1 MKRLLKHL
9 LPAMLALCMMLSCLT
24 LLVGAAVDDAGRPIL
39 SVKLYTPRGTAVDA
53 SVVVGELTAG
63 EQSAA
68 TAVKKKYS
76 ALGAVCLEEASLRY
90 NCHSYAWVERDT
102 ELTSCWVDSVG
113 AFIQDGSYVRI
124 AEPEVGCIVV
134 YYQTMSIDLVTI
146 HADGSETSESIIYL
160 RSLSHSGVVTA
171 VPTGSRQL
179 SAITVESKWG
189 RAGLFRHKGDVCP
202 YVMEEDL
209 AERWLSD
216 TQVMRGR
223 DGFSGVEYYR
233 FNADN
238 YRGLLLQDAATQ
250 PSVSIRNGLW
260 RDTDGEIR
268 YYVQNEAQFVGLVS
282 DSNGAYY
289 YIDETKK
296 AVRGES
302 RRVDRFRANRLLPVG
317 TWSFGEDG
325 AMTNA
330 PTLLAGD
337 DMLNGLIRLANG
349 TVQYLQ
355 NGEPTFA
362 GLVRSDAGDYYFI
375 GPSKRALSNIT
386 YTFPT
391 KYTNGLLPAG
401 TYTFDSTGKIAQL
414 PELLAGDDYRN
425 GLIRMPNGK
434 VQYFRNGQP
443 AFAGLLKSNAG
454 DYYFIDPTGQAVR
467 NREYAFSAQY
477 ANGLLPAGTY
487 IFDSTGKIA
496 QLPELLGGESLV
508 NGLIRLPDN
517 SVQYLKDG
525 VPTFAGLVRS
535 NVGDYYFIGTS
546 KRAVTGVRYTFAA
559 SYTNGL
565 LPAGTYTF
573 DGAGKMT
580 QVPVLLA
587 GTDFMNGL
595 VRLPDG
601 KVQYYVDGKNTF
613 AGLVRSDA
621 GDYYFIGPSKRAV
634 TDTTYTFPDTYSNG
648 LLPAGTY
655 TFDGTGRITQLPELL
670 GGTDFMNGLV
680 RLPDGTVQYFVDG
693 TVTAAGLVQSNAGD
707 YYFIDYTLQAVRNRR
722 YAFSRLKANGLLPAG
737 TYTFDGT
744 GRITQLPELLS
755 GQDCLNGLVRM
766 PDGKVQFFENGVAA
780 AAGLVQSDAGDYYFI
795 GNTKRATMNA
805 TCNISEEETNGL
817 LPAGTY
823 MTDGMGRVIVNT
835 TEAAETETE
844 AVETETGAAETEQ
857 EAAKKNRT
865 AMTRTAAAQS
875 ARCPGAV
882 SYRREGKQYG

>member
-53 SVVVGELTAG
+53 SVTVGELTAG

-179 SAITVESKWG
+179 SDITVESKWG

-260 RDTDGEIR
+260 RDRDGEIR

-425 GLIRMPNGK
+425 GLVRMPDGK

-443 AFAGLLKSNAG
+443 TFAGLLKSNAG

-467 NREYAFSAQY
+467 NREYAFSVQY

-693 TVTAAGLVQSNAGD
+693 TATAAGLVQSNAGD

-780 AAGLVQSDAGDYYFI
+780 AVGLVQSDAGDYYFI

-823 MTDGMGRVIVNT
+823 MTDGMGRVIVNS
-835 TEAAETETE
+835 TE
-844 AVETETGAAETEQ
+844 AVETETETVEPETGVAETEQ
-857 EAAKKNRT
+857 EAA
-865 AMTRTAAAQS
+865 
-875 ARCPGAV
+875 
-882 SYRREGKQYG
+882 

>member
-53 SVVVGELTAG
+53 SVTVGELTAG

-102 ELTSCWVDSVG
+102 ELTTGWVDSVG

-179 SAITVESKWG
+179 SDITVESKWG

-580 QVPVLLA
+580 QMPVLLA

-693 TVTAAGLVQSNAGD
+693 TATAAGLVQSNAGD

-823 MTDGMGRVIVNT
+823 MTDRMGRVIVNT
-835 TEAAETETE
+835 TG

-857 EAAKKNRT
+857 EAA
-865 AMTRTAAAQS
+865 
-875 ARCPGAV
+875 
-882 SYRREGKQYG
+882 

>member
-53 SVVVGELTAG
+53 SVTVGELTAG

-90 NCHSYAWVERDT
+90 NCHSHAWVERDT
-102 ELTSCWVDSVG
+102 ELTTGWVDSVG

-134 YYQTMSIDLVTI
+134 YYKTMSIDLVTI

-179 SAITVESKWG
+179 PDITVESKWG

-425 GLIRMPNGK
+425 GLIRMPDGK

-693 TVTAAGLVQSNAGD
+693 TATAAGLVQSNAGD

-780 AAGLVQSDAGDYYFI
+780 AAGLVRSDAGDYYFI

-835 TEAAETETE
+835 TGAVETETE
-844 AVETETGAAETEQ
+844 TVETETGAAETEQ
-857 EAAKKNRT
+857 EAA
-865 AMTRTAAAQS
+865 
-875 ARCPGAV
+875 
-882 SYRREGKQYG
+882 

>member
-53 SVVVGELTAG
+53 SVTVGELTAG

-90 NCHSYAWVERDT
+90 NCHSHAWVERDT
-102 ELTSCWVDSVG
+102 ELTTGWVDSVG
-113 AFIQDGSYVRI
+113 AFIQDASYVRI

-134 YYQTMSIDLVTI
+134 YYKTMSIDLVTI

-179 SAITVESKWG
+179 PDITVESKWG

-425 GLIRMPNGK
+425 GLIRMPDGK

-693 TVTAAGLVQSNAGD
+693 TATAAGLVQSNAGD
-707 YYFIDYTLQAVRNRR
+707 YYFINYTLQAVRNRR

-835 TEAAETETE
+835 TEAVETETE
-844 AVETETGAAETEQ
+844 TVETETGAAETEQ
-857 EAAKKNRT
+857 EAA
-865 AMTRTAAAQS
+865 
-875 ARCPGAV
+875 
-882 SYRREGKQYG
+882 

>member
-9 LPAMLALCMMLSCLT
+9 LPAMLVLCMMLSCLT

-53 SVVVGELTAG
+53 SVTVGELTAG

-179 SAITVESKWG
+179 SDITVESKWG

-238 YRGLLLQDAATQ
+238 YRGLLLQDAATR

-425 GLIRMPNGK
+425 GLVRMPDGK

-580 QVPVLLA
+580 QMPVLLA

-693 TVTAAGLVQSNAGD
+693 TATAAGLVQSNAGD

-823 MTDGMGRVIVNT
+823 MTDRMGRVIVNT
-835 TEAAETETE
+835 TG

-857 EAAKKNRT
+857 EAA
-865 AMTRTAAAQS
+865 
-875 ARCPGAV
+875 
-882 SYRREGKQYG
+882 

>member
-53 SVVVGELTAG
+53 SVTVGELTAG

-179 SAITVESKWG
+179 SDITVESKWG

-693 TVTAAGLVQSNAGD
+693 TATAAGLVQSNAGD

-823 MTDGMGRVIVNT
+823 MTDGMGRVIVNS
-835 TEAAETETE
+835 TEAVETETE
-844 AVETETGAAETEQ
+844 TVETETGAAETEQ
-857 EAAKKNRT
+857 EAA
-865 AMTRTAAAQS
+865 
-875 ARCPGAV
+875 
-882 SYRREGKQYG
+882 

>member
-53 SVVVGELTAG
+53 SVTVGELTAG

-102 ELTSCWVDSVG
+102 ELTTGWVDSVG

-179 SAITVESKWG
+179 SDITVESKWG

-209 AERWLSD
+209 AERWLND

-425 GLIRMPNGK
+425 GLVRMPDGK

-693 TVTAAGLVQSNAGD
+693 TATAAGLVQSNAGD
-707 YYFIDYTLQAVRNRR
+707 YYFIDYILQAVRNRR

-780 AAGLVQSDAGDYYFI
+780 AARLVQSDAGDYYFI
-795 GNTKRATMNA
+795 GNTKRATMNT

-835 TEAAETETE
+835 TGAVETETE
-844 AVETETGAAETEQ
+844 TVETETGAAETEQ
-857 EAAKKNRT
+857 EAA
-865 AMTRTAAAQS
+865 
-875 ARCPGAV
+875 
-882 SYRREGKQYG
+882 

>member
-53 SVVVGELTAG
+53 SVTVGELTAG

-102 ELTSCWVDSVG
+102 ELTSGLVDSVG

-146 HADGSETSESIIYL
+146 HADGSETSDSIIYL

-260 RDTDGEIR
+260 RDRDGEIR

-425 GLIRMPNGK
+425 GLIRMPDGK

-693 TVTAAGLVQSNAGD
+693 TATAAGLVQSNAGD

-744 GRITQLPELLS
+744 GRITQLPELLR

-823 MTDGMGRVIVNT
+823 MTDGMGRVIVNS
-835 TEAAETETE
+835 
-844 AVETETGAAETEQ
+844 TGAAETEQ
-857 EAAKKNRT
+857 EAA
-865 AMTRTAAAQS
+865 
-875 ARCPGAV
+875 
-882 SYRREGKQYG
+882 

>member
-53 SVVVGELTAG
+53 SVTVGELTAG

-179 SAITVESKWG
+179 SDITVESKWG
-189 RAGLFRHKGDVCP
+189 RAGLFRHQGDVCP

-580 QVPVLLA
+580 QMPVLLA

-693 TVTAAGLVQSNAGD
+693 TATAAGLVQSNAGD

-835 TEAAETETE
+835 TGAVETETE
-844 AVETETGAAETEQ
+844 TVETETGAAETEQ
-857 EAAKKNRT
+857 EAA
-865 AMTRTAAAQS
+865 
-875 ARCPGAV
+875 
-882 SYRREGKQYG
+882 

>member
-53 SVVVGELTAG
+53 SVTVGELTAG

-179 SAITVESKWG
+179 SDITVESKWG

-260 RDTDGEIR
+260 RDRDGEIR

-425 GLIRMPNGK
+425 GLVRMPDGK

-693 TVTAAGLVQSNAGD
+693 TATAAGLVQSNAGD
-707 YYFIDYTLQAVRNRR
+707 YYFVDYTLQAVRNRR

-823 MTDGMGRVIVNT
+823 MTDGMGRVIVNS
-835 TEAAETETE
+835 TE
-844 AVETETGAAETEQ
+844 AVETETETVEPETGAAETEQ
-857 EAAKKNRT
+857 EAA
-865 AMTRTAAAQS
+865 
-875 ARCPGAV
+875 
-882 SYRREGKQYG
+882 

>member
-53 SVVVGELTAG
+53 SVTVGELTAG

-179 SAITVESKWG
+179 SDITVESKWG

-580 QVPVLLA
+580 QMPVLLA

-670 GGTDFMNGLV
+670 GGTDFTNGLV
-680 RLPDGTVQYFVDG
+680 RLPDGKVQYFVDG
-693 TVTAAGLVQSNAGD
+693 TATAAGLVQSNAGD

-722 YAFSRLKANGLLPAG
+722 YAFSWLKANGLLPAG

-835 TEAAETETE
+835 TEAVETETE
-844 AVETETGAAETEQ
+844 TVETETGAAETEQ
-857 EAAKKNRT
+857 EAA
-865 AMTRTAAAQS
+865 
-875 ARCPGAV
+875 
-882 SYRREGKQYG
+882 

>member
-53 SVVVGELTAG
+53 SVTVGELTAG

-160 RSLSHSGVVTA
+160 RSLSHSSVVTA
-171 VPTGSRQL
+171 VPAGSRQL

-454 DYYFIDPTGQAVR
+454 DYYFIAPTGQAVR

-693 TVTAAGLVQSNAGD
+693 TATAAGLVQSNAGD

-835 TEAAETETE
+835 TEV
-844 AVETETGAAETEQ
+844 VETETGAAETEQ
-857 EAAKKNRT
+857 EAA
-865 AMTRTAAAQS
+865 
-875 ARCPGAV
+875 
-882 SYRREGKQYG
+882 

>member
-53 SVVVGELTAG
+53 SVTIGELTAG

-179 SAITVESKWG
+179 SDITVESKWG

-693 TVTAAGLVQSNAGD
+693 TATAAGLVQSNAGD

-795 GNTKRATMNA
+795 GNTKRATMNT

-835 TEAAETETE
+835 TEAVETETE
-844 AVETETGAAETEQ
+844 TVETETGAAETEQ
-857 EAAKKNRT
+857 EAA
-865 AMTRTAAAQS
+865 
-875 ARCPGAV
+875 
-882 SYRREGKQYG
+882 

>member
-53 SVVVGELTAG
+53 SVTVGELTAG

-134 YYQTMSIDLVTI
+134 YYKTMSIDLVTI

-260 RDTDGEIR
+260 RDRDGEIR

-425 GLIRMPNGK
+425 GLIRMPGGK

-443 AFAGLLKSNAG
+443 TFAGLLKSNAG

-693 TVTAAGLVQSNAGD
+693 TATAAGLVQSNAGD

-823 MTDGMGRVIVNT
+823 MTDGMGRVIVNST
-835 TEAAETETE
+835 G
-844 AVETETGAAETEQ
+844 AVETETETVEPETGAAENEQ
-857 EAAKKNRT
+857 EAA
-865 AMTRTAAAQS
+865 
-875 ARCPGAV
+875 
-882 SYRREGKQYG
+882 

>member
-1 MKRLLKHL
+1 
-9 LPAMLALCMMLSCLT
+9 MLALCMMLSCLT

-53 SVVVGELTAG
+53 SVTVGELTAG

-171 VPTGSRQL
+171 VPAGSRQL
-179 SAITVESKWG
+179 SDITVESKWG

-260 RDTDGEIR
+260 RDRDGEIR

-425 GLIRMPNGK
+425 GLVRMPDGK

-693 TVTAAGLVQSNAGD
+693 TATAAGLVQSNAGD

-744 GRITQLPELLS
+744 GRITQLPELLR

-823 MTDGMGRVIVNT
+823 MTDGMGRVIVNS
-835 TEAAETETE
+835 TEAVETETE
-844 AVETETGAAETEQ
+844 TVETETGAAETEQ
-857 EAAKKNRT
+857 EAA
-865 AMTRTAAAQS
+865 
-875 ARCPGAV
+875 
-882 SYRREGKQYG
+882 

>member
-9 LPAMLALCMMLSCLT
+9 LSAMLALCMMLSCLT

-53 SVVVGELTAG
+53 SVTIGELTAG

-179 SAITVESKWG
+179 SDITVESKWG

-209 AERWLSD
+209 AESWLSD

-386 YTFPT
+386 YTFPM

-401 TYTFDSTGKIAQL
+401 TYT
-414 PELLAGDDYRN
+414 
-425 GLIRMPNGK
+425 
-434 VQYFRNGQP
+434 
-443 AFAGLLKSNAG
+443 
-454 DYYFIDPTGQAVR
+454 
-467 NREYAFSAQY
+467 
-477 ANGLLPAGTY
+477 
-487 IFDSTGKIA
+487 FDSTGKIA

-670 GGTDFMNGLV
+670 GGTDFTNGLV

-693 TVTAAGLVQSNAGD
+693 TATAAGLVQSNAGD

-744 GRITQLPELLS
+744 GRITQLPELLR

-835 TEAAETETE
+835 TEAVETETE
-844 AVETETGAAETEQ
+844 TVETETGAAETEQ
-857 EAAKKNRT
+857 EAA
-865 AMTRTAAAQS
+865 
-875 ARCPGAV
+875 
-882 SYRREGKQYG
+882 

>member
-53 SVVVGELTAG
+53 SVTVGELTAG

-134 YYQTMSIDLVTI
+134 YYKTMSIDLVTI

-179 SAITVESKWG
+179 SDITVESKWG

-260 RDTDGEIR
+260 RDRDGEIR

-401 TYTFDSTGKIAQL
+401 TYTFDRTGKIAQL

-693 TVTAAGLVQSNAGD
+693 TATAAGLVQSNAGD

-835 TEAAETETE
+835 TEAVETETE
-844 AVETETGAAETEQ
+844 TVEPETGAAETEQ
-857 EAAKKNRT
+857 EAA
-865 AMTRTAAAQS
+865 
-875 ARCPGAV
+875 
-882 SYRREGKQYG
+882 

>member
-53 SVVVGELTAG
+53 SVTVGELTAG

-76 ALGAVCLEEASLRY
+76 ALGAVCMEEASLRY

-179 SAITVESKWG
+179 SDITVESKWG

-302 RRVDRFRANRLLPVG
+302 RRVDRFRANRLLSVG

-425 GLIRMPNGK
+425 GLIRMPDGK

-693 TVTAAGLVQSNAGD
+693 TATAAGLVQSNAGD

-835 TEAAETETE
+835 T
-844 AVETETGAAETEQ
+844 GAAETEQ
-857 EAAKKNRT
+857 EAA
-865 AMTRTAAAQS
+865 
-875 ARCPGAV
+875 
-882 SYRREGKQYG
+882 

>member
-53 SVVVGELTAG
+53 SVTVGELTAG

-90 NCHSYAWVERDT
+90 NCHSHAWVERDT
-102 ELTSCWVDSVG
+102 ELTTGWVDSVG

-134 YYQTMSIDLVTI
+134 YYKTMSIDLVTI

-179 SAITVESKWG
+179 PDITVESKWG

-425 GLIRMPNGK
+425 GLVRMPDGK

-693 TVTAAGLVQSNAGD
+693 TATAAGLVQSNAGD

-780 AAGLVQSDAGDYYFI
+780 AAGLVRSDAGDYYFI

-835 TEAAETETE
+835 T
-844 AVETETGAAETEQ
+844 GAAETEQ
-857 EAAKKNRT
+857 EAA
-865 AMTRTAAAQS
+865 
-875 ARCPGAV
+875 
-882 SYRREGKQYG
+882 

>member
-1 MKRLLKHL
+1 
-9 LPAMLALCMMLSCLT
+9 MLALCMMLSCLT
-24 LLVGAAVDDAGRPIL
+24 LLGEAAVDDAGRPIL

-53 SVVVGELTAG
+53 SVTVGELTAG

-171 VPTGSRQL
+171 VPAGSRQL

-282 DSNGAYY
+282 DSNGTYY

-693 TVTAAGLVQSNAGD
+693 TATAAGLVQSNAGD

-823 MTDGMGRVIVNT
+823 MTDRMGRVIVNT
-835 TEAAETETE
+835 TG

-857 EAAKKNRT
+857 EAA
-865 AMTRTAAAQS
+865 
-875 ARCPGAV
+875 
-882 SYRREGKQYG
+882 

>member
-53 SVVVGELTAG
+53 SVTVGELTAG

-179 SAITVESKWG
+179 SDITVESKWG

-317 TWSFGEDG
+317 TWFFGEDG

-337 DMLNGLIRLANG
+337 DMLNGLIRLVNG

-693 TVTAAGLVQSNAGD
+693 TATAAGLVQSNAGD

-823 MTDGMGRVIVNT
+823 MTDRMGRVIVNT
-835 TEAAETETE
+835 TEAVETETE
-844 AVETETGAAETEQ
+844 TVETETGAAETEQ
-857 EAAKKNRT
+857 EAA
-865 AMTRTAAAQS
+865 
-875 ARCPGAV
+875 
-882 SYRREGKQYG
+882 

>member
-53 SVVVGELTAG
+53 SVTVGELTAG

-179 SAITVESKWG
+179 SDITVESKWG

-425 GLIRMPNGK
+425 GLIRMPDGK

-443 AFAGLLKSNAG
+443 TFAGLLKSNAG

-580 QVPVLLA
+580 QMPVLLA

-670 GGTDFMNGLV
+670 GGTDFTNGLV
-680 RLPDGTVQYFVDG
+680 RLPDGKVQYFVDG
-693 TVTAAGLVQSNAGD
+693 TATAAGLVQSNAGD

-744 GRITQLPELLS
+744 GRITQLPELLR

-823 MTDGMGRVIVNT
+823 MTDGMGRVIVNS
-835 TEAAETETE
+835 TE
-844 AVETETGAAETEQ
+844 AVETETETVETETEAAETEQ
-857 EAAKKNRT
+857 EAA
-865 AMTRTAAAQS
+865 
-875 ARCPGAV
+875 
-882 SYRREGKQYG
+882 

>member
-1 MKRLLKHL
+1 
-9 LPAMLALCMMLSCLT
+9 MLALCMMLSCLT

-53 SVVVGELTAG
+53 SVTVGELTAG

-90 NCHSYAWVERDT
+90 NCHSHAWVERDT
-102 ELTSCWVDSVG
+102 ELTTGWVDSVG

-134 YYQTMSIDLVTI
+134 YYKTMSIDLVTI

-179 SAITVESKWG
+179 PDITVESKWG

-425 GLIRMPNGK
+425 GLVRMPDGK

-693 TVTAAGLVQSNAGD
+693 TATAAGLVQSNAGD

-780 AAGLVQSDAGDYYFI
+780 AAGLVRSDAGDYYFI

-835 TEAAETETE
+835 TGAVETETE
-844 AVETETGAAETEQ
+844 TVETETGAAETEQ
-857 EAAKKNRT
+857 EAA
-865 AMTRTAAAQS
+865 
-875 ARCPGAV
+875 
-882 SYRREGKQYG
+882 

>member
-53 SVVVGELTAG
+53 SVTVGELTAG

-179 SAITVESKWG
+179 SDITVESKWG

-209 AERWLSD
+209 AERWLND

-375 GPSKRALSNIT
+375 GPSKRA
-386 YTFPT
+386 
-391 KYTNGLLPAG
+391 
-401 TYTFDSTGKIAQL
+401 
-414 PELLAGDDYRN
+414 
-425 GLIRMPNGK
+425 
-434 VQYFRNGQP
+434 
-443 AFAGLLKSNAG
+443 
-454 DYYFIDPTGQAVR
+454 
-467 NREYAFSAQY
+467 
-477 ANGLLPAGTY
+477 
-487 IFDSTGKIA
+487 
-496 QLPELLGGESLV
+496 
-508 NGLIRLPDN
+508 
-517 SVQYLKDG
+517 
-525 VPTFAGLVRS
+525 
-535 NVGDYYFIGTS
+535 
-546 KRAVTGVRYTFAA
+546 
-559 SYTNGL
+559 
-565 LPAGTYTF
+565 
-573 DGAGKMT
+573 
-580 QVPVLLA
+580 
-587 GTDFMNGL
+587 
-595 VRLPDG
+595 
-601 KVQYYVDGKNTF
+601 
-613 AGLVRSDA
+613 
-621 GDYYFIGPSKRAV
+621 V

-670 GGTDFMNGLV
+670 GGTDFTNGLV
-680 RLPDGTVQYFVDG
+680 RLPDGKVQYFVDG
-693 TVTAAGLVQSNAGD
+693 TATAAGLVQSNAGD

-744 GRITQLPELLS
+744 GRITQLPELLR

-835 TEAAETETE
+835 TEA
-844 AVETETGAAETEQ
+844 VETETGAAETEQ
-857 EAAKKNRT
+857 EAA
-865 AMTRTAAAQS
+865 
-875 ARCPGAV
+875 
-882 SYRREGKQYG
+882 

>member
-53 SVVVGELTAG
+53 SVTVGELTAG

-179 SAITVESKWG
+179 SDITVESKWG

-401 TYTFDSTGKIAQL
+401 TYAFDSTGKIAQL

-454 DYYFIDPTGQAVR
+454 DYYFIDSTGQAVR

-535 NVGDYYFIGTS
+535 NVGDYYFIGIS

-693 TVTAAGLVQSNAGD
+693 TATAAGLVQSNAGD

-835 TEAAETETE
+835 TEAVETETE
-844 AVETETGAAETEQ
+844 TVETETGAAETEQ
-857 EAAKKNRT
+857 EAA
-865 AMTRTAAAQS
+865 
-875 ARCPGAV
+875 
-882 SYRREGKQYG
+882 

>member
-53 SVVVGELTAG
+53 SVTVGELTAG

-90 NCHSYAWVERDT
+90 NCHSHAWVERDT
-102 ELTSCWVDSVG
+102 ELTTGWVDSVG

-134 YYQTMSIDLVTI
+134 YYKTMSIDLVTI

-179 SAITVESKWG
+179 PDITVESKWG

-425 GLIRMPNGK
+425 GLIRMPDGK

-680 RLPDGTVQYFVDG
+680 RMPDGTVQYFVDG
-693 TVTAAGLVQSNAGD
+693 TATAAGLVQSNAGD

-835 TEAAETETE
+835 TGAVETETE
-844 AVETETGAAETEQ
+844 TVETETGAAETEQ
-857 EAAKKNRT
+857 EAA
-865 AMTRTAAAQS
+865 
-875 ARCPGAV
+875 
-882 SYRREGKQYG
+882 

>member
-53 SVVVGELTAG
+53 SVTVGELTAG

-90 NCHSYAWVERDT
+90 NCHSHAWVERDT

-113 AFIQDGSYVRI
+113 AFIRDGSYVRI

-134 YYQTMSIDLVTI
+134 YYKTMSIDLVTI
-146 HADGSETSESIIYL
+146 HADGSETSESIIHL
-160 RSLSHSGVVTA
+160 RSMSHSGVVTA

-179 SAITVESKWG
+179 SDITVESKWG

-250 PSVSIRNGLW
+250 PSVSIRDGLW

-425 GLIRMPNGK
+425 GLVRMPDGK

-443 AFAGLLKSNAG
+443 TFAGLLKSNAG

-693 TVTAAGLVQSNAGD
+693 TATAAGLVQSNAGD

-744 GRITQLPELLS
+744 GRITQLPELLR

-823 MTDGMGRVIVNT
+823 MTDGMGRVIVNS
-835 TEAAETETE
+835 TEAVETETE
-844 AVETETGAAETEQ
+844 TVETETGAAETEQ
-857 EAAKKNRT
+857 EAA
-865 AMTRTAAAQS
+865 
-875 ARCPGAV
+875 
-882 SYRREGKQYG
+882 

>member
-53 SVVVGELTAG
+53 SVTVGELTAG

-90 NCHSYAWVERDT
+90 NCHSHAWVERDT
-102 ELTSCWVDSVG
+102 ELTTGWVDSVG

-134 YYQTMSIDLVTI
+134 YYKTMSIDLVTI

-171 VPTGSRQL
+171 VSTGSRQL
-179 SAITVESKWG
+179 PDITVESKWG

-425 GLIRMPNGK
+425 GLIRMPDGK

-693 TVTAAGLVQSNAGD
+693 TATAAGLVQSNAGD

-780 AAGLVQSDAGDYYFI
+780 AAGLVRSDAGDYYFI

-835 TEAAETETE
+835 T
-844 AVETETGAAETEQ
+844 GAAETEQ
-857 EAAKKNRT
+857 EAA
-865 AMTRTAAAQS
+865 
-875 ARCPGAV
+875 
-882 SYRREGKQYG
+882 

>member
-53 SVVVGELTAG
+53 SVTVGELTAG

-90 NCHSYAWVERDT
+90 NCHSHAWVERDT
-102 ELTSCWVDSVG
+102 ELTTGWVDSVG

-179 SAITVESKWG
+179 PDITVESKWG

-425 GLIRMPNGK
+425 GLIRMPDGK

-693 TVTAAGLVQSNAGD
+693 TATAAGLVQSNAGD

-780 AAGLVQSDAGDYYFI
+780 AAGLVRSDAGDYYFI

-835 TEAAETETE
+835 T
-844 AVETETGAAETEQ
+844 GAAETEQ
-857 EAAKKNRT
+857 EAA
-865 AMTRTAAAQS
+865 
-875 ARCPGAV
+875 
-882 SYRREGKQYG
+882 

>member
-53 SVVVGELTAG
+53 SVTVGELTAG

-102 ELTSCWVDSVG
+102 ELTTGWVDSVG
-113 AFIQDGSYVRI
+113 AFIRDGSYVRI

-134 YYQTMSIDLVTI
+134 YYKTMSIDLVTI

-160 RSLSHSGVVTA
+160 RSQSHSGVVTA

-179 SAITVESKWG
+179 SDITVESKWG
-189 RAGLFRHKGDVCP
+189 RAGLFRHKGDICP

-209 AERWLSD
+209 AESWLSD

-401 TYTFDSTGKIAQL
+401 TYTFDSAGKIAQL

-425 GLIRMPNGK
+425 GLVRMPDGK

-496 QLPELLGGESLV
+496 QLPELLGGESFV

-680 RLPDGTVQYFVDG
+680 RLPDGKVQYFVDG
-693 TVTAAGLVQSNAGD
+693 TATAAGLVQSNAGD

-835 TEAAETETE
+835 TEAVETETE
-844 AVETETGAAETEQ
+844 TVETETGAAETEQ
-857 EAAKKNRT
+857 EAA
-865 AMTRTAAAQS
+865 
-875 ARCPGAV
+875 
-882 SYRREGKQYG
+882 

>member
-53 SVVVGELTAG
+53 SVTVGELTAG

-90 NCHSYAWVERDT
+90 NCHSHAWVERDT
-102 ELTSCWVDSVG
+102 ELTTGWVDSVG

-179 SAITVESKWG
+179 SDITVESKWG

-425 GLIRMPNGK
+425 GLIRMPDGK

-693 TVTAAGLVQSNAGD
+693 TATAAGLVQSNAGD

-823 MTDGMGRVIVNT
+823 MTDRMGRVIVNT
-835 TEAAETETE
+835 TG

-857 EAAKKNRT
+857 KAA
-865 AMTRTAAAQS
+865 
-875 ARCPGAV
+875 
-882 SYRREGKQYG
+882 

>member
-53 SVVVGELTAG
+53 SVTVGELTAG

-102 ELTSCWVDSVG
+102 ELTTGWVDSVG
-113 AFIQDGSYVRI
+113 AFIRDGSYVRI
-124 AEPEVGCIVV
+124 AEPEVGCIAV
-134 YYQTMSIDLVTI
+134 YYKTMSIDLVTI

-160 RSLSHSGVVTA
+160 RSQSHSGVVTA

-179 SAITVESKWG
+179 SDITVESKWG
-189 RAGLFRHKGDVCP
+189 RAGLFRHKGDICP

-209 AERWLSD
+209 AESWLSD

-296 AVRGES
+296 AVRGVS

-425 GLIRMPNGK
+425 GLVRMPDGK

-693 TVTAAGLVQSNAGD
+693 TATAAGLVQSNAGD

-823 MTDGMGRVIVNT
+823 MTDGMGRVIVNS
-835 TEAAETETE
+835 TEAVETETE
-844 AVETETGAAETEQ
+844 TVETETGAAETEQ
-857 EAAKKNRT
+857 EAA
-865 AMTRTAAAQS
+865 
-875 ARCPGAV
+875 
-882 SYRREGKQYG
+882 

>member
-1 MKRLLKHL
+1 MKRLMKRLLKHL

-53 SVVVGELTAG
+53 SVTVGELTAG

-179 SAITVESKWG
+179 SDITVESKWG

-209 AERWLSD
+209 AESWLSD

-260 RDTDGEIR
+260 RDRDGEIR

-670 GGTDFMNGLV
+670 GGTDFTNGLV

-693 TVTAAGLVQSNAGD
+693 TATAAGLVQSNAGD

-835 TEAAETETE
+835 TG

-857 EAAKKNRT
+857 EAA
-865 AMTRTAAAQS
+865 
-875 ARCPGAV
+875 
-882 SYRREGKQYG
+882 

>member
-53 SVVVGELTAG
+53 SVTVGELTAG

-90 NCHSYAWVERDT
+90 NCHSHAWVERDT
-102 ELTSCWVDSVG
+102 ELTTGWVDSVG

-134 YYQTMSIDLVTI
+134 YYKTMSIDLVTI

-179 SAITVESKWG
+179 PDITVESKWG

-209 AERWLSD
+209 AERWLND

-425 GLIRMPNGK
+425 GLVRMPDGK

-670 GGTDFMNGLV
+670 GGKDCMNGLV

-693 TVTAAGLVQSNAGD
+693 TATAAGLVQSNAGD

-780 AAGLVQSDAGDYYFI
+780 AAGLVRSDAGDYYFI

-835 TEAAETETE
+835 TEAVETETE
-844 AVETETGAAETEQ
+844 TVETETGAAETEQ
-857 EAAKKNRT
+857 EAA
-865 AMTRTAAAQS
+865 
-875 ARCPGAV
+875 
-882 SYRREGKQYG
+882 

>member
-1 MKRLLKHL
+1 
-9 LPAMLALCMMLSCLT
+9 MLALCMMLSCLT

-53 SVVVGELTAG
+53 SVTVGELTAG

-90 NCHSYAWVERDT
+90 NCHSHAWVERDT

-179 SAITVESKWG
+179 SDITVESKWG

-425 GLIRMPNGK
+425 GLIRMPDGK

-693 TVTAAGLVQSNAGD
+693 TATAAGLVQSNAGD

-744 GRITQLPELLS
+744 GRITQLPELLR

-835 TEAAETETE
+835 TEAVETETE
-844 AVETETGAAETEQ
+844 TVETETGAAETEQ
-857 EAAKKNRT
+857 EAA
-865 AMTRTAAAQS
+865 
-875 ARCPGAV
+875 
-882 SYRREGKQYG
+882 

>member
-53 SVVVGELTAG
+53 SVTIGELTAG

-179 SAITVESKWG
+179 SDITVESKWG

-260 RDTDGEIR
+260 RDRDGEIR

-580 QVPVLLA
+580 QMPVLLA

-693 TVTAAGLVQSNAGD
+693 TATAAGLVQSNAGD

-835 TEAAETETE
+835 TEAAETET
-844 AVETETGAAETEQ
+844 GAAETEQ
-857 EAAKKNRT
+857 EAA
-865 AMTRTAAAQS
+865 
-875 ARCPGAV
+875 
-882 SYRREGKQYG
+882 

>member
-53 SVVVGELTAG
+53 SVTVGELTAG

-179 SAITVESKWG
+179 SDITVESKWG

-260 RDTDGEIR
+260 RDRDGEIR

-693 TVTAAGLVQSNAGD
+693 TATAAGLVQSNAGD

-835 TEAAETETE
+835 TEV
-844 AVETETGAAETEQ
+844 VETETGAAETEQ
-857 EAAKKNRT
+857 EAA
-865 AMTRTAAAQS
+865 
-875 ARCPGAV
+875 
-882 SYRREGKQYG
+882 

>member
-53 SVVVGELTAG
+53 SVTVGELTAG

-179 SAITVESKWG
+179 SDITVESKWG

-260 RDTDGEIR
+260 RDRDGEIR

-580 QVPVLLA
+580 QMPVLLA

-670 GGTDFMNGLV
+670 GGTDFTNGLV
-680 RLPDGTVQYFVDG
+680 RLPDGKVQYFVDG
-693 TVTAAGLVQSNAGD
+693 TATAAGLVQSNAGD

-835 TEAAETETE
+835 TEA
-844 AVETETGAAETEQ
+844 VETETGAAETEQ
-857 EAAKKNRT
+857 EAA
-865 AMTRTAAAQS
+865 
-875 ARCPGAV
+875 
-882 SYRREGKQYG
+882 